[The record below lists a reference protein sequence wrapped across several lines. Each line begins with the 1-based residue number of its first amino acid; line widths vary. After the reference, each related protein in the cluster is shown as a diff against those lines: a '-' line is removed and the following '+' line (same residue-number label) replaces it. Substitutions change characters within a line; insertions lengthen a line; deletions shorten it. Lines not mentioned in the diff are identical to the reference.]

1 LSPPAASRTA
11 SAHGDRRSAR
21 ARPRRTGRIVALL
34 LAVLV
39 GIGAWSIVQGYGPVD
54 EAVRDIVLP
63 LRYEDVIRQQ
73 ARDKDL
79 DPALIAAVI
88 YEESKFEDRTSSAG
102 ARGVMQ
108 VTPQTA
114 QFIANKSGGSAFV
127 VGDLATP
134 QVNIS
139 YGSWYLRYLRGL
151 YDGDTTLAVAAY
163 NAGETN
169 VDRWVAEAGGIEEF
183 DHRTDIPFRETR
195 NYVAGVIEHRRLYR
209 RHYRRELGIGRS

>member
-1 LSPPAASRTA
+1 M
-11 SAHGDRRSAR
+11 
-21 ARPRRTGRIVALL
+21 RPRRTGRIVALL

-139 YGSWYLRYLRGL
+139 YGSWYLRHLLGL
-151 YDGDTTLAVAAY
+151 YDGDATLAVAAY

-169 VDRWVAEAGGIEEF
+169 VDRWVARAGGIDSF
-183 DHRTDIPFRETR
+183 DPAEDIPFKETR
-195 NYVAGVIEHRRLYR
+195 EYVADVADKRRLYR
-209 RHYRRELGIGRS
+209 RHYRRELGL